1 MQSSGVRRLR
11 NHRRK
16 TSEAHHHHSRTARG
30 QRHQSQQ
37 LANGNDPLGE
47 KRARKASLLAAAA
60 I

>member
-1 MQSSGVRRLR
+1 MQSSGGRRLR

-16 TSEAHHHHSRTARG
+16 TSEAHHHHSGTARG

-47 KRARKASLLAAAA
+47 KRARKLLAAAA
-60 I
+60 T